1 MVDKEIALKY
11 GFPIDVITIQDVINN
26 LSSIKLPK
34 GRKLNT
40 IPFGIINKVG
50 KTFILREGLDKHDN
64 HLRYALTL
72 GGLEITPLLDF
83 RKDVGIVISDKDDL
97 YKELEYLRKE
107 NTKLKNKLERIKK
120 ECSSITIQ

>member
-11 GFPIDVITIQDVINN
+11 GFPIDVITVQDVINN

-34 GRKLNT
+34 GIKLNT
-40 IPFGIINKVG
+40 VPFGIINKEG
-50 KTFILREGLDKHDN
+50 KIFMLREGLDKHDN
-64 HLRYALTL
+64 HLRGALTL
-72 GGLEITPLLDF
+72 GSLGITPLLDF

-107 NTKLKNKLERIKK
+107 NTELKNKLERIKK

>member
-26 LSSIKLPK
+26 LSSIKVPK

-40 IPFGIINKVG
+40 VPFGIINKED
-50 KTFILREGLDKHDN
+50 TIFMLREGLDKHDN
-64 HLRYALTL
+64 HLRCAFAL
-72 GGLEITPLLDF
+72 GGLEVAPLLDF